1 MTHVSIEDFRRR
13 ARRRVPRIFF
23 DYAEGGSGRETALS
37 LNSSRLAE
45 LRMLPRGPRNVA
57 RRTTEAQ
64 LFGRTYPMPMGMAPI
79 GLADIFWP
87 GTDAAM
93 ARAAHAAGIP
103 QVLSSAA
110 STRIEE
116 MGRILDGTGWF
127 QLYASTDNEISEAL
141 LSRAERAGFEVL
153 VLTVDV
159 AVPGRRWRDLRN
171 GFRLPMPMGP
181 RFLAQLAARPV
192 WLAASA
198 GRPVPKIVNF
208 EDYAPS
214 GGAQSLAQFMAAQ
227 ISPEIDLDAVARLRD
242 RWKGPFVV
250 KGILH
255 PQDAVDLAGV
265 GVDGVI
271 VSNHGGRQLDSA
283 PATIDALPAV
293 AAAAGEQVTVMMD
306 GGIRTGEDIAKALA
320 SGASF
325 VFAGRPF
332 LYSVAATGRADGAV
346 AILRDE
352 FDRALGQ
359 LGCCSPSELE
369 RSLLCGQ
376 NAQMLRPET

>member
-1 MTHVSIEDFRRR
+1 MLQVSIEDFRRR

-37 LNSSRLAE
+37 LNTSRLAA
-45 LRMLPRGPRNVA
+45 LRMLPRGPRDVS
-57 RRTTEAQ
+57 RRTTEVQ
-64 LFGRTYPMPMGMAPI
+64 ILGRTYSMPLGMAPI
-79 GLADIFWP
+79 GIANLFWP
-87 GTDAAM
+87 GTDLAM
-93 ARAAHAAGIP
+93 AHAAREAKIP
-103 QVLSSAA
+103 QILSSAA

-116 MGRILDGTGWF
+116 IGRVLDGTGWF
-127 QLYASTDNEISEAL
+127 QLYASTNDEISEAL

-159 AVPGRRWRDLRN
+159 ALPGRRWRDLRN

-181 RFLAQLAARPV
+181 RFLAQLAARPA

-214 GGAQSLAQFMAAQ
+214 GGAQSLPQFMASQ

-255 PQDAVDLAGV
+255 PQDALDLAGV
-265 GVDGVI
+265 GVEGVI

-293 AAAAGEQVTVMMD
+293 AEAAGDRLTVMMD

-320 SGASF
+320 SGARF
-325 VFAGRPF
+325 VFGGRPF
-332 LYSVAATGRADGAV
+332 LYAVAATGSAAGAV
-346 AILRDE
+346 TLLRDE
-352 FDRALGQ
+352 FDRAIGQ
-359 LGCCSPSELE
+359 LGCRSPLELD
-369 RSLLCGQ
+369 RNLLFR
-376 NAQMLRPET
+376 NRHSID